1 MQPCSELF
9 GLITSQEIF
18 RASLGGFKGEG
29 VRQADGICHSCCP
42 LHCPALCFA
51 LSISFFPQFGLLFPR
66 EKELRLLE
74 TQAVPQ
80 PRWPRSILPDKSPR
94 FQIDRSGMWKKA
106 QWADFPH

>member
-1 MQPCSELF
+1 MEFAIP
-9 GLITSQEIF
+9 
-18 RASLGGFKGEG
+18 A
-29 VRQADGICHSCCP
+29 
-42 LHCPALCFA
+42 ALCIA
-51 LSISFFPQFGLLFPR
+51 LLFVSLYPSLFFPQFGLLFPR